1 MGSAAIV
8 RSLRRD
14 RPLKSL
20 CALAIRGAF
29 LPVIFEGEPRAMGGR
44 VGTSRS
50 SFKIACDMRRKRI
63 SHVPR
68 LTPLFFAAL
77 VMLSSPALPNDGQIT
92 LVVGFAAGGT
102 SSTAARIF
110 AESVEQITGSSTVVE
125 NRPGAGGAIAADWVL
140 RQKGTQTLLFMSSTS
155 SLKTPPQSGLVPIGV
170 LATFSYVAV
179 TKRESPANLAEYMN
193 GASREEKYRT
203 VATAGAGSIPHL
215 IGAKLFSDYG
225 VPMVHVPYQGS
236 APAIL
241 SVAGGHVALAI
252 VPFPDFL
259 PFQDSLR
266 ILAQT
271 GSGIET
277 EGWVGI
283 FAPPETSSEVVA
295 RLSEIFRQASQRSR
309 EKLRTVGFGQV
320 WRSGTEVRA
329 MHEKDYVQWQ
339 PILKVLGLHP

>member
-1 MGSAAIV
+1 
-8 RSLRRD
+8 
-14 RPLKSL
+14 
-20 CALAIRGAF
+20 
-29 LPVIFEGEPRAMGGR
+29 
-44 VGTSRS
+44 
-50 SFKIACDMRRKRI
+50 MRRKRI

-68 LTPLFFAAL
+68 FALLFFAAL

-110 AESVEQITGSSTVVE
+110 AESLGQITRSSTVVE

-140 RQKGTQTLLFMSSTS
+140 RQKATQTLLFMSSTS
-155 SLKTPPQSGLVPIGV
+155 SLKISPQSGLVPIGV

-179 TKRESPANLAEYMN
+179 TERDSNLAEYMN
-193 GASREEKYRT
+193 RASREEKYRT

-277 EGWVGI
+277 EGWLGI
-283 FAPPETSSEVVA
+283 FAPPETSSEEVA

-309 EKLRTVGFGQV
+309 EKLRTVGFDQV
-320 WRSGTEVRA
+320 WRSGTEARA
-329 MHEKDYVQWQ
+329 MHEKDYAQWQ
-339 PILKVLGLHP
+339 QILKVLGLQP

>member
-1 MGSAAIV
+1 MPRIG
-8 RSLRRD
+8 
-14 RPLKSL
+14 PLVL
-20 CALAIRGAF
+20 
-29 LPVIFEGEPRAMGGR
+29 
-44 VGTSRS
+44 
-50 SFKIACDMRRKRI
+50 
-63 SHVPR
+63 
-68 LTPLFFAAL
+68 AAL
-77 VMLSSPALPNDGQIT
+77 VMLSSPVLPNDGQIT

-110 AESVEQITGSSTVVE
+110 AESVEQITRTSTIVE

-155 SLKTPPQSGLVPIGV
+155 SLKTSPQSGLVPIGI
-170 LATFSYVAV
+170 LGTFSYVAV
-179 TKRESPANLAEYMN
+179 TKKDSAANLAEYMN
-193 GASREEKYRT
+193 EASREEKYRT

-215 IGAKLFSDYG
+215 IGTKLFSDYG

-241 SVAGGHVALAI
+241 SVAGDHVALAI

-283 FAPPETSSEVVA
+283 FAPPETSPEEVA
-295 RLSEIFRQASQRSR
+295 RLSEIFRHASQRSG
-309 EKLRTVGFGQV
+309 EKLRNVGFEQV
-320 WRSGTEVRA
+320 WRPGADARA
-329 MHEKDYVQWQ
+329 MHEKDYAQWR
-339 PILKVLGLHP
+339 PILKVLGVQP

>member
-1 MGSAAIV
+1 MT
-8 RSLRRD
+8 RL
-14 RPLKSL
+14 RPL
-20 CALAIRGAF
+20 F
-29 LPVIFEGEPRAMGGR
+29 L
-44 VGTSRS
+44 
-50 SFKIACDMRRKRI
+50 
-63 SHVPR
+63 
-68 LTPLFFAAL
+68 AAL

-102 SSTAARIF
+102 SSTAARIV
-110 AESVEQITGSSTVVE
+110 AEAVEQITRTSTIVE

-155 SLKTPPQSGLVPIGV
+155 SLRTSPQSELVPIGI

-179 TKRESPANLAEYMN
+179 TRKDAAAHLAEYMKA
-193 GASREEKYRT
+193 ASREEKYRT

-215 IGAKLFSDYG
+215 IGTKLFNDHG

-241 SVAGGHVALAI
+241 SVLGGHVAVAI

-283 FAPPETSSEVVA
+283 FAPPETSAEEVA
-295 RLSEIFRQASQRSR
+295 RLSGIFRQASQRSQ
-309 EKLRTVGFGQV
+309 EKLQDVGFKHV
-320 WRSGTEVRA
+320 WRSGAEARA
-329 MHEKDYVQWQ
+329 MHEKDYAQWA
-339 PILKVLGLHP
+339 PILKVLGIQH

>member
-1 MGSAAIV
+1 
-8 RSLRRD
+8 
-14 RPLKSL
+14 
-20 CALAIRGAF
+20 
-29 LPVIFEGEPRAMGGR
+29 
-44 VGTSRS
+44 
-50 SFKIACDMRRKRI
+50 MRRKRI
-63 SHVPR
+63 NHVPR
-68 LTPLFFAAL
+68 LTPRFFAAL
-77 VMLSSPALPNDGQIT
+77 VMLSSPALPNDGQIS

-110 AESVEQITGSSTVVE
+110 AESVEHITRTSMVVE

-155 SLKTPPQSGLVPIGV
+155 SLKTLLRVDSCPSEI

-179 TKRESPANLAEYMN
+179 TRKDSPVNLAEYMN
-193 GASREEKYRT
+193 GASREERYRT

-215 IGAKLFSDYG
+215 IGTKLFNDYG
-225 VPMVHVPYQGS
+225 VPVVHAPYQGS

-241 SVAGGHVALAI
+241 SVVGGHVALAI
-252 VPFPDFL
+252 VPFPDLL

-277 EGWVGI
+277 EGWVGV
-283 FAPPETSSEVVA
+283 FAPPETSSEKTA

-309 EKLRTVGFGQV
+309 EKLRNVGFEQV
-320 WRSGTEVRA
+320 WRSGTEARA
-329 MHEKDYVQWQ
+329 MHEKDYAQWQ
-339 PILKVLGLHP
+339 PILKVLGLQP

>member
-1 MGSAAIV
+1 MRFFQKFAIEK
-8 RSLRRD
+8 RD
-14 RPLKSL
+14 
-20 CALAIRGAF
+20 
-29 LPVIFEGEPRAMGGR
+29 PVDFS
-44 VGTSRS
+44 T
-50 SFKIACDMRRKRI
+50 ACDMRRTRI
-63 SHVPR
+63 SHVTR
-68 LTPLFFAAL
+68 LAPLFFAAL
-77 VMLSSPALPNDGQIT
+77 VTLSSPALPNDGQIT

-110 AESVEQITGSSTVVE
+110 AESVEQITRSSTVVE

-155 SLKTPPQSGLVPIGV
+155 SLKISPQSGLVPIGV

-179 TKRESPANLAEYMN
+179 TKRDSPASLAEYMN

-215 IGAKLFSDYG
+215 IGTKLFNDYG

-241 SVAGGHVALAI
+241 NVAGGHVALAI

-271 GSGIET
+271 GSGIGT

-283 FAPPETSSEVVA
+283 FAPPETSPEEVA

-309 EKLRTVGFGQV
+309 EKLRNVGFEQV
-320 WRSGTEVRA
+320 WRSGSEVRA
-329 MHEKDYVQWQ
+329 MHEKDYAQWQ
-339 PILKVLGLHP
+339 PILKMLGVQP

>member
-1 MGSAAIV
+1 MTRFA
-8 RSLRRD
+8 
-14 RPLKSL
+14 
-20 CALAIRGAF
+20 
-29 LPVIFEGEPRAMGGR
+29 
-44 VGTSRS
+44 
-50 SFKIACDMRRKRI
+50 
-63 SHVPR
+63 
-68 LTPLFFAAL
+68 PLFLAAL

-102 SSTAARIF
+102 SSTAARIV
-110 AESVEQITGSSTVVE
+110 AEAAEQMARTSTIVE
-125 NRPGAGGAIAADWVL
+125 NRPGAGGAIAADWIL
-140 RQKGTQTLLFMSSTS
+140 RQKGTRTLLFMSSTS
-155 SLKTPPQSGLVPIGV
+155 SLRTSPQSGLVPIGI

-179 TKRESPANLAEYMN
+179 TRKDAAAHLAEYMQT
-193 GASREEKYRT
+193 ASREEKYRT

-215 IGAKLFSDYG
+215 IGTKLFSDYG

-241 SVAGGHVALAI
+241 SVLGGHVAVAI

-283 FAPPETSSEVVA
+283 FAPPGTSAEEVS
-295 RLSEIFRQASQRSR
+295 RLSEIVRQASQRSQ
-309 EKLRTVGFGQV
+309 EKLQNVGFKQV
-320 WRSGTEVRA
+320 WRSGAEARA
-329 MHEKDYVQWQ
+329 MHEKDYTQWT
-339 PILKVLGLHP
+339 PILKVLGIQP

>member
-1 MGSAAIV
+1 MRFFQKFAIK
-8 RSLRRD
+8 RLN
-14 RPLKSL
+14 
-20 CALAIRGAF
+20 AID
-29 LPVIFEGEPRAMGGR
+29 
-44 VGTSRS
+44 
-50 SFKIACDMRRKRI
+50 FKITGEMRGKRI
-63 SHVPR
+63 KHVPR
-68 LTPLFFAAL
+68 LTSLFFVAI
-77 VMLSSPALPNDGQIT
+77 VMLSSPALSSDGQIS

-110 AESVEQITGSSTVVE
+110 AESVEHITRIPTVVE

-155 SLKTPPQSGLVPIGV
+155 SLKTSPQGGLVPVGLV
-170 LATFSYVAV
+170 AAFSYVAV
-179 TKRESPANLAEYMN
+179 TKRESAANLAEYMN
-193 GASREEKYRT
+193 AASHEEKYRN

-215 IGAKLFSDYG
+215 IGTKLFNDYG

-271 GSGIET
+271 GSGFEA

-283 FAPPETSSEVVA
+283 FAPPETSSEEVA
-295 RLSEIFRQASQRSR
+295 RLSEIFRQASERSR
-309 EKLRTVGFGQV
+309 ERLRTVGFEQV
-320 WRSGTEVRA
+320 WRSGAEARA
-329 MHEKDYVQWQ
+329 MHEKDYAQWQ
-339 PILKVLGLHP
+339 PILKVLGVQP

>member
-1 MGSAAIV
+1 LNRHLFVEKWI
-8 RSLRRD
+8 
-14 RPLKSL
+14 KY
-20 CALAIRGAF
+20 
-29 LPVIFEGEPRAMGGR
+29 
-44 VGTSRS
+44 
-50 SFKIACDMRRKRI
+50 
-63 SHVPR
+63 VPR
-68 LTPLFFAAL
+68 FTPLLFAAL

-110 AESVEQITGSSTVVE
+110 ADSIEQITRTSTIVE

-140 RQKGTQTLLFMSSTS
+140 RQNRTQTLLFMSSTS
-155 SLKTPPQSGLVPIGV
+155 SLKTSPHSGLVPIGI

-179 TKRESPANLAEYMN
+179 TKKESAAHLAEYMN
-193 GASREEKYRT
+193 EASREKKYRT

-215 IGAKLFSDYG
+215 IGTKLFNDYG

-241 SVAGGHVALAI
+241 SVVGGHVALAI

-259 PFQDSLR
+259 PFQDTLR
-266 ILAQT
+266 IVART

-283 FAPPETSSEVVA
+283 FAPPETSSEEVA
-295 RLSEIFRQASQRSR
+295 RLSEIFRQASQRSQP
-309 EKLRTVGFGQV
+309 KLQNVGFEQA
-320 WRSGTEVRA
+320 WRSGTEARA
-329 MHEKDYVQWQ
+329 MHEKDYAQWQ
-339 PILKVLGLHP
+339 SLIKVLGLQP

>member
-1 MGSAAIV
+1 MRFFQKFAIERCSAVDFRI
-8 RSLRRD
+8 
-14 RPLKSL
+14 
-20 CALAIRGAF
+20 
-29 LPVIFEGEPRAMGGR
+29 
-44 VGTSRS
+44 TS
-50 SFKIACDMRRKRI
+50 DMHRKRI
-63 SHVPR
+63 SHVLR
-68 LTPLFFAAL
+68 LAPLVFAAL
-77 VMLSSPALPNDGQIT
+77 VTFSSPVLPNDGQIT

-110 AESVEQITGSSTVVE
+110 AESVEQITRTSTIVE

-140 RQKGTQTLLFMSSTS
+140 RQRGTQTLLFMSSTS
-155 SLKTPPQSGLVPIGV
+155 SLKTSPQSGLVPIGV

-179 TKRESPANLAEYMN
+179 TKRDFPATLAEYMKA
-193 GASREEKYRT
+193 ASYEDKYRT

-215 IGAKLFSDYG
+215 IGTKFFSDYG
-225 VPMVHVPYQGS
+225 LPMVHVPYQGS

-283 FAPPETSSEVVA
+283 FAPPETSSEEVA
-295 RLSEIFRQASQRSR
+295 RLSEIFRQASERCR
-309 EKLRTVGFGQV
+309 ERLRTVGFEQV
-320 WRSGTEVRA
+320 WRSGAEARA
-329 MHEKDYVQWQ
+329 MHEKDYAQWQ
-339 PILKVLGLHP
+339 PILKVLGVQP

>member
-1 MGSAAIV
+1 M
-8 RSLRRD
+8 
-14 RPLKSL
+14 
-20 CALAIRGAF
+20 
-29 LPVIFEGEPRAMGGR
+29 
-44 VGTSRS
+44 T
-50 SFKIACDMRRKRI
+50 
-63 SHVPR
+63 R
-68 LTPLFFAAL
+68 LTPLFLATL

-102 SSTAARIF
+102 SSTAARIV
-110 AESVEQITGSSTVVE
+110 AEAAEQITRTSTIVE

-155 SLKTPPQSGLVPIGV
+155 SLRTSPQSGLVPIGI
-170 LATFSYVAV
+170 LATFPYVAV
-179 TKRESPANLAEYMN
+179 TRKDAPAHLAEYMQE
-193 GASREEKYRT
+193 ASREEKYRT

-215 IGAKLFSDYG
+215 IGTKLFNDYG

-241 SVAGGHVALAI
+241 SVLGGHVAVAI

-283 FAPPETSSEVVA
+283 FAPPETSAEDVA
-295 RLSEIFRQASQRSR
+295 RLSEIFRQASQRAQD
-309 EKLRTVGFGQV
+309 KLQNVGFEHV
-320 WRSGTEVRA
+320 WRSGAGARA
-329 MHEKDYVQWQ
+329 MHEKDYTQWT
-339 PILKVLGLHP
+339 PILKVLGIQP

>member
-1 MGSAAIV
+1 M
-8 RSLRRD
+8 
-14 RPLKSL
+14 
-20 CALAIRGAF
+20 
-29 LPVIFEGEPRAMGGR
+29 
-44 VGTSRS
+44 T
-50 SFKIACDMRRKRI
+50 
-63 SHVPR
+63 R
-68 LTPLFFAAL
+68 LTPLFLAAL

-92 LVVGFAAGGT
+92 LVVGFSAGGT
-102 SSTAARIF
+102 SSTAARIV
-110 AESVEQITGSSTVVE
+110 AEAAEQITRTSTIVE

-155 SLKTPPQSGLVPIGV
+155 SLRTSPQSGLVPIGI
-170 LATFSYVAV
+170 LATFPYVAV
-179 TKRESPANLAEYMN
+179 SRKDAPAHLAEYMQE
-193 GASREEKYRT
+193 ASREEKYRT

-215 IGAKLFSDYG
+215 IGTKLFDDYG

-241 SVAGGHVALAI
+241 SVLGGHVAVAI

-283 FAPPETSSEVVA
+283 FAPPETSAEEVA
-295 RLSEIFRQASQRSR
+295 RLSEIFRQASQRSQ
-309 EKLRTVGFGQV
+309 EKLQNVGFKHV
-320 WRSGTEVRA
+320 WRSGAEARA
-329 MHEKDYVQWQ
+329 IHEKDYTEWT
-339 PILKVLGLHP
+339 PILKVLGIQP